1 MKKKFALGCLIVAI
15 AVIVVGGGAAY
26 FYIIRPLTNT
36 VKAAT
41 ELGRISEIESGV
53 NNKRSFAAPATGE
66 LASKDVER
74 YLAVARAVTGGL
86 KGKAGELESK
96 YSQLV
101 DDDRKP
107 SIRQVINAYG
117 DIIRLVVQAKEL
129 QVKALNA
136 EGFSLA
142 EYSWVRQE
150 VYQAAGLNYQA
161 VNLQA
166 LSEGEVDEDG
176 NAVVTAAPPANV
188 ELVAPYA
195 DELNEYLPLAMFGL

>member
-26 FYIIRPLTNT
+26 FYVIRPLTNT

-41 ELGRISEIESGV
+41 ELGRISEIEGGV
-53 NNKRSFAAPATGE
+53 KNKRSFAAPSDGE
-66 LASKDVER
+66 LKASDVER
-74 YLAVARAVTGGL
+74 YLSVTRAVSAGL
-86 KGKAGELESK
+86 KGKAEELQTK

-101 DDDRKP
+101 DDDRNP
-107 SIRQVINAYG
+107 SVRQVIDAYA

-142 EYSWVRQE
+142 EYSWVRRE
-150 VYQAAGLNYQA
+150 VYQAAGLGYHA
-161 VNLQA
+161 LDLTA
-166 LSEGEVDEDG
+166 LSEGEVDEDQDT
-176 NAVVTAAPPANV
+176 VLPEAPPKNV
-188 ELVAPYA
+188 ELVAPHT
-195 DELNEYLPLAMFGL
+195 DELNEYMPLAVFGL

>member
-41 ELGRISEIESGV
+41 ELGRISEIEARVS
-53 NNKRSFAAPATGE
+53 NKRSFTAPTDGE
-66 LASKDVER
+66 LKASDVER
-74 YLAVARAVTGGL
+74 YLNVTRAVSAGL
-86 KGKAGELESK
+86 KDKAAELESK

-101 DDDRKP
+101 DDDSNP
-107 SIRQVINAYG
+107 SVRQVINAYG

-142 EYSWVRQE
+142 EYSWVRRE
-150 VYQAAGLNYQA
+150 VYQAAGIGYHALD
-161 VNLQA
+161 LTA
-166 LSEGEVDEDG
+166 LSEGEVDETQ
-176 NAVVTAAPPANV
+176 NADLQEAPAKNV
-188 ELVAPYA
+188 ALVAPYA
-195 DELNEYLPLAMFGL
+195 DELNEYMPLAVFGL

>member
-15 AVIVVGGGAAY
+15 AIIVVGGGAAY

-41 ELGRISEIESGV
+41 ELGRITEIEGRVS
-53 NNKRSFAAPATGE
+53 NKRSFTAPTDGE
-66 LASKDVER
+66 LKASDVER
-74 YLAVARAVTGGL
+74 YLNVTRAVSAGL
-86 KGKAGELESK
+86 KGKAAELESK

-101 DDDRKP
+101 DDDSNP
-107 SIRQVINAYG
+107 SVRQVINAYG

-142 EYSWVRQE
+142 EYSWVRRE
-150 VYQAAGLNYQA
+150 VYQAAGIGYHALD
-161 VNLQA
+161 LTA
-166 LSEGEVDEDG
+166 LSEGEVDETQ
-176 NAVVTAAPPANV
+176 NAGLQEAPPKNV
-188 ELVAPYA
+188 ELVAPYV
-195 DELNEYLPLAMFGL
+195 DELDEYMPLAVFGL

>member
-41 ELGRISEIESGV
+41 ELGRISEIEARVS
-53 NNKRSFAAPATGE
+53 NKRSFTAPTDGE
-66 LASKDVER
+66 LKASDVER
-74 YLAVARAVTGGL
+74 YLNVTRAVSAGL
-86 KGKAGELESK
+86 KGKAAELENK
-96 YSQLV
+96 YAQLV
-101 DDDRKP
+101 DDDSNP
-107 SIRQVINAYG
+107 SVRQVINAYG

-142 EYSWVRQE
+142 EYSWVRGE
-150 VYQAAGLNYQA
+150 VYQAAGIGYHALD
-161 VNLQA
+161 LTA
-166 LSEGEVDEDG
+166 LSEGEVDETQ
-176 NAVVTAAPPANV
+176 NADPQEAPAKNV
-188 ELVAPYA
+188 ALVAPYA
-195 DELNEYLPLAMFGL
+195 DELNEYMPLAVFGL